1 MAVKIMTDSS
11 ADLPEKL
18 ARAYDITV
26 VPLHVHFNGESFK
39 DGVDIWS
46 DEFYNLLRNDAV
58 LPVTSEPSAGEFL
71 SNYQTISPE
80 DTIIG
85 IFISQRMSAT
95 IHSAQSGVQL
105 LERGPKV
112 EIIDSGYVSMAL
124 GLIVIKAARM
134 AKNNA
139 TVMEIVNAIHEWQK
153 KIAVYFTPGSLE
165 QLHRMGRIGEASSMV
180 GSLLNMKPILSIES
194 GIIVPADKIH
204 GNFHKVAAA
213 MVEKLVAQFGKTP
226 LMICTLHTEMPDVAQ
241 LLQRNAEEKLN
252 IAETYSSIVGPVVGS
267 HTGPNTIGIV
277 AIPL

>member
-26 VPLHVHFNGESFK
+26 VPLHVHFDGESFK

-46 DEFYNLLRNDAV
+46 DEFYSLLRNDAV
-58 LPVTSEPSAGEFL
+58 LPDTSEPSASEFL
-71 SNYQTISPE
+71 SIYQAASPE
-80 DTIIG
+80 DIIIG
-85 IFISQRMSAT
+85 VFISQGMSAT

-105 LERGPKV
+105 LKNGPKV

-139 TVMEIVNAIHEWQK
+139 TGMEIVNAIHEWQK
-153 KIAVYFTPGSLE
+153 KVAVYFTPGSLE
-165 QLHRMGRIGEASSMV
+165 HLHRMGRIGEASSMV
-180 GSLLNMKPILSIES
+180 GSLLNMKPILSIEN

-204 GNFHKVAAA
+204 GNFHKVAAV
-213 MVEKLVAQFGKTP
+213 MIEKLVVQFGKTP
-226 LMICTLHTEMPDVAQ
+226 LMICVLHTEMPDVAQ
-241 LLQRNAEEKLN
+241 LLQRTAEENLN
-252 IAETYSSIVGPVVGS
+252 IAEFYSSIVGPVVGS